1 MVKLR
6 HTVAVVDDDASL
18 RRSVTRLFNAYGF
31 DTVEYASAEAFLAQD
46 AGIDIRCLVLD
57 IDLNG
62 GISGMELQRR
72 LKGAGSQM
80 PVIFITALD
89 EQRLQLEAEQAGCV
103 AYLRKPFA
111 GFDLIVAAKKALEL

>member
-18 RRSVTRLFNAYGF
+18 RRSVTRLLNAYGF
-31 DTVEYASAEAFLAQD
+31 DAVEYASAEAFLAQD
-46 AGIDIRCLVLD
+46 PSIDIRCLVLD

-62 GISGMELQRR
+62 GMSGMELQRS
-72 LKGAGSQM
+72 LKGARSEM

-89 EQRLQLEAEQAGCV
+89 DQRLQLEAEQAGCV

-111 GFDLIVAAKKALEL
+111 GSDLIVAVKKALEL